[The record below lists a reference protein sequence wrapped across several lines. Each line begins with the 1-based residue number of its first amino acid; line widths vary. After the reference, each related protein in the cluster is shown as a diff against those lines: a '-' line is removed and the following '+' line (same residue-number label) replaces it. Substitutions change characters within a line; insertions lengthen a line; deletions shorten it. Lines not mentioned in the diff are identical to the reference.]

1 MSFLYLSDYGLV
13 MPVLQCLET
22 LVSCICFCFRVA
34 LSELP
39 VALSWPEWQSPVLNY
54 WFYLIVIRILM
65 FSVSSLINYVSPG
78 NCLFTCNFSHFLAK
92 SCSKYLVFISICTTS
107 IHGLLSFSWWI
118 SSEVVKFICLSNEFW
133 KIIFFAMLIFCIEC
147 FSIILCVCA
156 CVLLFL
162 LFASFYSLWVSFS
175 VFQDRV

>member
-92 SCSKYLVFISICTTS
+92 SCSKYLVFISIYTTS
-107 IHGLLSFSWWI
+107 IHGLLSFSWSI

-133 KIIFFAMLIFCIEC
+133 KNNLFCY
-147 FSIILCVCA
+147 FDLLYWMFIILCVCA

-175 VFQDRV
+175 VFQDHV